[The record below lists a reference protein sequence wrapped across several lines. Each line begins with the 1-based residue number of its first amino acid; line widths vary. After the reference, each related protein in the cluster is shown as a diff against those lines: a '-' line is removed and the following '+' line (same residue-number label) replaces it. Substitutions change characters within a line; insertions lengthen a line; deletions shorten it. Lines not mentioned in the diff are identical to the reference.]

1 MGMLTVW
8 NVHLFSLLLGAASPV
23 TPSALAELLN
33 LLDRKAISSSAAKQV
48 CMSTLPKVSDC
59 SALPI
64 NVLCQLPS
72 LSEFHNWR
80 IKCLH
85 VLFFYWKGRNISF
98 SKGKKAGMCSLGYML
113 LIFLTRGVV
122 TAWFCL
128 ECFPNTYLCESQDC
142 SLWGRQSMCTAPAPS
157 KPRRGGQLWWRSLT
171 LWSSSILHSLAASA
185 RGLLLFVAW
194 LPPKIQSPGKE
205 DKVIRQIQC
214 PPLVQCLYTE
224 KNSSGFRGGLCFISL
239 HLRVGGGQETLE
251 SRKLLETSTQRIKNT
266 KPAAWSQLWILK
278 PSVLQPET

>member
-64 NVLCQLPS
+64 NVVCQLPS

-157 KPRRGGQLWWRSLT
+157 KPRRGAALVALPDSLVLLHPPQPRS
-171 LWSSSILHSLAASA
+171 
-185 RGLLLFVAW
+185 
-194 LPPKIQSPGKE
+194 
-205 DKVIRQIQC
+205 QC
-214 PPLVQCLYTE
+214 
-224 KNSSGFRGGLCFISL
+224 
-239 HLRVGGGQETLE
+239 
-251 SRKLLETSTQRIKNT
+251 
-266 KPAAWSQLWILK
+266 
-278 PSVLQPET
+278 